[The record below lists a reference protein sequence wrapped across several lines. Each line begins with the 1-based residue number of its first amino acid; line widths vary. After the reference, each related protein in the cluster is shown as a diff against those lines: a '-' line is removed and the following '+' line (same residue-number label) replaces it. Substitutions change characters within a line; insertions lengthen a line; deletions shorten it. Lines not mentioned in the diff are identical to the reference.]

1 MAGGLPVL
9 QLYDE
14 LNADQVK
21 DGVNGY
27 MFRDAKEMGQRLR
40 QIRDM
45 DPAQLQALKASVIQ
59 SVKNSGAQTLANY
72 IQTIY
77 YNIYKTQ
84 PPKKRPLFHMASLS
98 SMRKK

>member
-45 DPAQLQALKASVIQ
+45 DPKASVIQ

>member
-1 MAGGLPVL
+1 
-9 QLYDE
+9 
-14 LNADQVK
+14 
-21 DGVNGY
+21 

-45 DPAQLQALKASVIQ
+45 DPAQLQVLKASVIQ